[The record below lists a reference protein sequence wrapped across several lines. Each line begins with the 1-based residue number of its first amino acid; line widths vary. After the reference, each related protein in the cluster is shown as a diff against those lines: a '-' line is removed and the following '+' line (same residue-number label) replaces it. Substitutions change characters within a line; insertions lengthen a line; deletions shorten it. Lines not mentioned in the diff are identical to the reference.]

1 MSKVINLRRKR
12 RNNFK
17 QKYNKS
23 ISIKNFSKIKEDR
36 YKIFLVFISVVGI
49 LLGAIAYR
57 ITDNS
62 QIIKLLSDS
71 ICLLNSGNFKSII
84 LYFIKLDA
92 LLYIISFFIGTSFI
106 GSALTFIVPMLK
118 CLYIGYFSGYLY
130 NEFELKGVLFCLIL
144 LFPCFVITTTSLIFA
159 SNENIYMSKYIFE
172 CINERKSTDN
182 ISIRLYLLR
191 YILLITINVACI
203 IVTSLAFSF
212 IAPKISI
219 I

>member
-191 YILLITINVACI
+191 YILLITINIACI
-203 IVTSLAFSF
+203 IATSLAFSF

>member
-203 IVTSLAFSF
+203 IATSLAFSF